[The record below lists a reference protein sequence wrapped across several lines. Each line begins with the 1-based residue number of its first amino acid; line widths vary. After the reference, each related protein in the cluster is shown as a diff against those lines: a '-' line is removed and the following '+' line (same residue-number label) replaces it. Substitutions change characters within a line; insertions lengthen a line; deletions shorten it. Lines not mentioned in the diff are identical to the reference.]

1 LADDVAGKDR
11 KRLDDKACLG
21 LNVPFDFQGERFAPM
36 KKTEYFT
43 KDAAAQAWFV
53 VNADGMVLGRLATKV
68 AEVLRGKNKTRF
80 TPNADTGDFVIV
92 VNADKI
98 VLTGKKMAEKT
109 YYRHTG
115 FMGGL
120 KSITPEKVLASKH
133 PERLVEWAVRGML
146 PKSRLGDRLFTKLK
160 VYAGP
165 DHPHKAQQPK
175 ALAVNE

>member
-1 LADDVAGKDR
+1 
-11 KRLDDKACLG
+11 
-21 LNVPFDFQGERFAPM
+21 M

-43 KDAAAQAWFV
+43 REAADQAWHV
-53 VNADGMVLGRLATKV
+53 VDAKDMVLGRLATKV
-68 AEVLRGKNKTRF
+68 AEVLRGKHKPMF
-80 TPNADTGDFVIV
+80 TPNADIGDFVIV
-92 VNADKI
+92 VNAEK
-98 VLTGKKMAEKT
+98 VKLTGKKMTEKT

-115 FMGGL
+115 YMGGL
-120 KSITPEKVLASKH
+120 KSTTPEKTLKKH

-146 PKSRLGDRLFTKLK
+146 PKSRLGARLFTKLK

>member
-1 LADDVAGKDR
+1 
-11 KRLDDKACLG
+11 
-21 LNVPFDFQGERFAPM
+21 M

-43 KDAAAQAWFV
+43 REAADQEWYVVDAKDK
-53 VNADGMVLGRLATKV
+53 VLGRIATKV
-68 AEVLRGKNKTRF
+68 ADVLRGKNKPTF
-80 TPNADTGDFVIV
+80 TPNADIGGFVIV
-92 VNADKI
+92 VNADK
-98 VLTGKKMAEKT
+98 VKLTGKKMAEKT

-120 KSITPEKVLASKH
+120 KSTTPEKVLGSKH

-146 PKSRLGDRLFTKLK
+146 PKTRLGDRLFTKLK